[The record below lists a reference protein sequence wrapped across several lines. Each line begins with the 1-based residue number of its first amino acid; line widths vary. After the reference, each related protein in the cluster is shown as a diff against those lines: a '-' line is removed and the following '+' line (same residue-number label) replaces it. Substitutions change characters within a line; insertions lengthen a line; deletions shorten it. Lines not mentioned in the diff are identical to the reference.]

1 MRLEA
6 QQKYNPNT
14 TEWIPVAEQMPRQI
28 DALIDRNQEMLQVSE
43 EMKNKNNLGN
53 VEMLGYVP
61 MVLFSANMVVSM
73 IILVVNMMAKIN
85 EMMVI

>member
-1 MRLEA
+1 MKVL
-6 QQKYNPNT
+6 YSVS
-14 TEWIPVAEQMPRQI
+14 IIGAEQMPRQI